1 MDMTKD
7 VVQTAEE
14 VMTSA
19 VTTAK
24 EQSMEPVAGAE
35 ETMAEELDK
44 DSSTKPDSMNFEN
57 EMNYAAAR
65 EIMNTL
71 MKQNLLTEEE
81 VNEID
86 AFLQEKF
93 SPVFA
98 SLIAKYPAF

>member
-1 MDMTKD
+1 MDMTNE
-7 VVQTAEE
+7 VVQKVEAVEVAEE
-14 VMTSA
+14 VR
-19 VTTAK
+19 
-24 EQSMEPVAGAE
+24 EQSLKSVAVAE
-35 ETMAEELDK
+35 ETTAEELDT
-44 DSSTKPDSMNFEN
+44 DSSEKPDSMNFED

-81 VNEID
+81 VDEID

>member
-1 MDMTKD
+1 MDKTKD
-7 VVQTAEE
+7 AVQTTEE
-14 VMTSA
+14 VR
-19 VTTAK
+19 
-24 EQSMEPVAGAE
+24 EQSLEPVAGAE
-35 ETMAEELDK
+35 EQTEEPMESMETEDGAE
-44 DSSTKPDSMNFEN
+44 KPDSMNFED

-81 VNEID
+81 VDEID

-98 SLIAKYPAF
+98 SLIAKYPAY